1 MPRVSE
7 LLFPLDVRA
16 MHLVYGGASP
26 HWLTLVMIAITTSGN
41 WWETLALVPFL
52 VERRTR
58 PAGLVLGGTMLFVGV
73 LVTAMKYTFRRL
85 RPAFTLSEIRP
96 LWDAPN
102 TFSFPSGHT
111 TVTFA
116 TAMFVALWL
125 FKSAKSRWAPLG
137 AFAMFAWAV
146 SVGASRVYLG
156 VHYPSDVAFGALLG
170 VAIGWGGYRYAARF
184 YSERGR
190 GEGVASRNRPAL

>member
-1 MPRVSE
+1 MSE
-7 LLFPLDVRA
+7 LLFSLDVRA

-58 PAGLVLGGTMLFVGV
+58 PAGFVLAGTMGVVGL
-73 LVTAMKYTFRRL
+73 LVTAMKVTVRRL
-85 RPAFTLSEIRP
+85 RPAFTLAEIRP
-96 LWDAPN
+96 LWDAPR

-116 TAMFVALWL
+116 TAMFVSLWL
-125 FKSAKSRWAPLG
+125 FKSAKSRRAPLG
-137 AFAMFAWAV
+137 AFAMFAWAAG
-146 SVGASRVYLG
+146 VGASRVYLG
-156 VHYPSDVAFGALLG
+156 VHYPSDVAVGALLG
-170 VAIGWGGYRYAARF
+170 ITIGWGGYRYAARF
-184 YSERGR
+184 RQELG
-190 GEGVASRNRPAL
+190 A